1 MDGTDARILAGV
13 VALSAV
19 VLPVIGLVAV
29 PDARFAMTAS
39 TMIPLL
45 LAAVA
50 FLVVALVVDT
60 VLTTKNIRTRDDV
73 HVWLSKT
80 LMSRLPAIEVP
91 VLAGLLITF
100 IEQEHGVL
108 LMGAFGTAV
117 LATVW
122 WPGEQFF
129 NVMRRRLQ
137 PIKADKLMDE
147 LLASTNGRLFLKTR

>member
-1 MDGTDARILAGV
+1 MDGTDARIMTGA

-19 VLPVIGLVAV
+19 VLPLVGLVAV
-29 PDARFAMTAS
+29 RDASFVLTAS
-39 TMIPLL
+39 TMVPLL

-50 FLVVALVVDT
+50 FLVVALVVDS

-80 LMSRLPAIEVP
+80 IMSRLPAIEVP
-91 VLAGLLITF
+91 VMAGLLIAF
-100 IEQEHGVL
+100 IERDHGVL

-129 NVMRRRLQ
+129 SVMRRRLQ
-137 PIKADKLMDE
+137 PMKADKLMDE